1 MSSLHIDNL
10 TFSAIYKQDLIS
22 EEKMKKIKV
31 IGKQYYE
38 SIHKL
43 YIRTNGVCGVGLE
56 LDKQGLEIRKNMY
69 LENLL
74 VILVGLV

>member
-1 MSSLHIDNL
+1 
-10 TFSAIYKQDLIS
+10 
-22 EEKMKKIKV
+22 MKKIKV

-56 LDKQGLEIRKNMY
+56 LDRQGLEIRKNMY